1 MADEGSSVLNGKIL
15 ADLRTLEA
23 QGSPGF
29 LAELIDV
36 FFREFAR
43 HLKGLH
49 AAMQSQDA
57 REVERVAHTMKGSSG
72 NLGAEA
78 LSRVCAALQNAAHAA
93 DWAVMRDLVPK
104 VEAEYER
111 ARRELLIERDRKP

>member
-1 MADEGSSVLNGKIL
+1 MNPAINPKIL
-15 ADLRTLEA
+15 NDLRSLES
-23 QGSPGF
+23 QGAPGF

-36 FFREFAR
+36 FFREFDR
-43 HLKGLH
+43 HLQGLH
-49 AAMQSQDA
+49 AAIQSQDA
-57 REVERVAHTMKGSSG
+57 REAERVAHTMKGSSG

-93 DWAVMRDLVPK
+93 DWAVLRDLAPK

-111 ARRELLIERDRKP
+111 ARLELLAERNRKP

>member
-57 REVERVAHTMKGSSG
+57 REVE
-72 NLGAEA
+72 
-78 LSRVCAALQNAAHAA
+78 NAAHAA